1 MLSVKKFGLK
11 KITVQFV
18 LRLKNDNVALKKIG
32 TKDRSLQLLLYFLLT
47 LKAPRKNASENV
59 VC

>member
-1 MLSVKKFGLK
+1 MGSTLGTFTKEIGKSPPISDGKSVYSYMFM
-11 KITVQFV
+11 
-18 LRLKNDNVALKKIG
+18 
-32 TKDRSLQLLLYFLLT
+32 LT

>member
-1 MLSVKKFGLK
+1 M
-11 KITVQFV
+11 TVTANKEF
-18 LRLKNDNVALKKIG
+18 I
-32 TKDRSLQLLLYFLLT
+32 KDGPIDYSIYALT